1 MRSRFA
7 LLSLSRDYYLAVSS
21 TNIHD
26 TYLNT
31 QLRSIYI
38 DISIVEIDAQT
49 DNVTRLRIQKLHF
62 SLFF

>member
-1 MRSRFA
+1 M
-7 LLSLSRDYYLAVSS
+7 AVSS

-26 TYLNT
+26 TYFNT

-49 DNVTRLRIQKLHF
+49 DM
-62 SLFF
+62 